1 MARLFGPAHCCP
13 VSAAFALVPS
23 GESVFRGRSCWLR
36 PGDVALIPPDVV
48 LVAPAVVWSSD
59 VALAPPAVVLAAPDV
74 VLVPRPGWWCPNLRA
89 RRMTYI
95 PLFGALDGTAG
106 ATFGTHLIG
115 AGGVDTAAL
124 VESTQRPLGERTLP
138 TRVFVPGVSLRA
150 SPSIHATPRRD
161 AIEGRRA
168 SYFWPPRVSDGTA
181 GTTFGVGR
189 PDRTAPRTPIAAPEV
204 PTRLERGVIGW
215 AVSGTAG
222 RLGTLFHMLH
232 RPGGDWSRQRMSS
245 EEKRAEEADDDLV
258 NHPSEKNQAPTTV
271 SASSPS
277 PPERVATPSDRER
290 LWPGS
295 WRRQRGSP
303 PLSVTDS
310 VGTSH
315 SDWACHIS

>member
-1 MARLFGPAHCCP
+1 ML
-13 VSAAFALVPS
+13 
-23 GESVFRGRSCWLR
+23 CWLR
-36 PGDVALIPPDVV
+36 RMLCWLPPDVV
-48 LVAPAVVWSSD
+48 LVPAQGGGVRTSRSSPND
-59 VALAPPAVVLAAPDV
+59 VRPAGCARWMEPQVRRSAHISPAQVEWT
-74 VLVPRPGWWCPNLRA
+74 PRPWWS
-89 RRMTYI
+89 RRSG
-95 PLFGALDGTAG
+95 LWGSGRF
-106 ATFGTHLIG
+106 
-115 AGGVDTAAL
+115 
-124 VESTQRPLGERTLP
+124 R

-189 PDRTAPRTPIAAPEV
+189 PERTAPRTPIAAPEV
-204 PTRLERGVIGW
+204 PTRLERAVIGW